1 MWMIPWQKFSNYTRS
16 ERDWFTERLSMHLSS
31 NTELHIRVIYNWK
44 LGLTLTLSLSSDS
57 LSVHFLSWISSANEE
72 CLASTGTKKKNN
84 NKKITIIALLRVCFP
99 SLKSTA
105 ESKEGE
111 LLYNAFCD
119 VSHGWLDAVQRIML
133 PNYKNQL
140 QVTKV

>member
-1 MWMIPWQKFSNYTRS
+1 
-16 ERDWFTERLSMHLSS
+16 MHLSS

-105 ESKEGE
+105 ESKQGE